1 MTTPATVAQEA
12 GELEAEQQAPSETSD
27 IEGVRAYVL
36 QMLSQGR
43 GAEAIEMLVDLVA
56 RLREAHTSTA
66 HRLKEALRQLYGRR
80 SEKMTTS
87 QLQLLLAFL
96 SSQAAGPESSETAQ
110 QTPPSPSAPP
120 AAAGSDSTDG
130 TGKKQRSRR
139 QAPRGAQALPA
150 HLERR
155 EVVVPVSSEQSAC
168 PCCGLERSPMGEEV
182 SQRLELEPAR
192 FFVLVE
198 KRPKLSCAKCKEGV
212 VSAPA
217 SETPLPGALPGPG
230 LLAQLVVGKYRDGL
244 PLYRQQAIFDKRY
257 GVKLPPSTL
266 GDWLA
271 GACDVLPPLVELLKQ
286 RTLQDILVQT
296 DDTGLRVL
304 DKDDPRGI
312 KRGHLWPYVGEG
324 GNVFVEYTPD
334 WRGEGPQQILSER
347 KGYIQVD
354 GYAGYNA
361 LFGPTSPRVE
371 VGCWMHARRGF
382 ERAFQ
387 AGEPRAS
394 LVLSHIQKLYAVERE
409 ATEQNLTPQE
419 RGHLRLEKSVCLYT
433 DIFSTLEEL
442 EPQVAPKTPLGKAI
456 TYATHRSVQL
466 GRFLED
472 GRLPL
477 DNGEVERLIKL
488 IAIGRNNYLF
498 AGSDAAGHRA
508 AAAYSLVLSC
518 YRLGTDPWA
527 YLRDV
532 LPKLGDTRFPA
543 SRLAELLPEA
553 WLQQQ
558 RQQM

>member
-1 MTTPATVAQEA
+1 MTTPATVADEA
-12 GELEAEQQAPSETSD
+12 GELEPEQKAPTETSD

-36 QMLSQGR
+36 GMLAQGR
-43 GAEAIEMLVDLVA
+43 GAEAIEMLVDLLA

-66 HRLKEALRQLYGRR
+66 HRLQEALRQLYGRR
-80 SEKMTTS
+80 SEKTPAS
-87 QLQLLLAFL
+87 QLQMLLAFL
-96 SSQAAGPESSETAQ
+96 ASEDSGPAAAETAQ
-110 QTPPSPSAPP
+110 QTPPSPSAQSSASGAEDDTATKRP
-120 AAAGSDSTDG
+120 A
-130 TGKKQRSRR
+130 RR
-139 QAPRGAQALPA
+139 QAPRGAKALPE

-155 EVVVPVSSEQSAC
+155 EVVVPVPPEQSSC
-168 PCCGLERSPMGEEV
+168 PCCGQERTPIGEEV

-244 PLYRQQAIFDKRY
+244 PLHRQQAIFDKRY

-286 RTLQDILVQT
+286 RTLKDFLVQT

-312 KRGHLWPYVGEG
+312 KRGHLWPYVGQG
-324 GNVFVEYTPD
+324 GNLFVEYTPD
-334 WRGEGPQQILSER
+334 WSGEGPQKILSAR
-347 KGYIQVD
+347 VGYIQAD
-354 GYAGYNA
+354 GYAGYDA
-361 LFGPTSPRVE
+361 LFTASSPRTE

-382 ERAFQ
+382 EKAFR
-387 AGEPRAS
+387 AGEPRAA
-394 LVLSHIQKLYAVERE
+394 LVLSHIQQLYAVERE
-409 ATEQNLTPQE
+409 ATEQGLSAQE
-419 RGHLRLEKSVCLYT
+419 RGQLRQERSTSIYT
-433 DIFSTLEEL
+433 DIFSALEEL
-442 EPQVAPKTPLGKAI
+442 KPQLAPKTPLGKAI
-456 TYATHRSVQL
+456 TYAQNRYLPL

-477 DNGEVERLIKL
+477 DNGEVERLIRL

-498 AGSDAAGHRA
+498 AGSDAAGQRA
-508 AAAYSLVLSC
+508 AYAYTLVLSC
-518 YRLGTDPWA
+518 YRLDMDPWA

-558 RQQM
+558 RQQL

>member
-1 MTTPATVAQEA
+1 MTTPATVADEA
-12 GELEAEQQAPSETSD
+12 GELEAEQQAPGETSD
-27 IEGVRAYVL
+27 IEGVRAYMQQL
-36 QMLSQGR
+36 LAQGR
-43 GAEAIEMLVDLVA
+43 GHEAIELLVELLA
-56 RLREAHTSTA
+56 RLREAHTSIA
-66 HRLKEALRQLYGRR
+66 QRLQHALRQLYGRR
-80 SEKMTTS
+80 SEKMPES
-87 QLQLLLAFL
+87 QLQLLLSFL
-96 SSQAAGPESSETAQ
+96 SSEATVAPAPETEPQ
-110 QTPPSPSAPP
+110 PPPSPQAQASTSA
-120 AAAGSDSTDG
+120 GG
-130 TGKKQRSRR
+130 TGDEQRRRR

-155 EVVVPVSSEQSAC
+155 EVVIPVAPELRAC
-168 PCCGLERSPMGEEV
+168 PCCGEERTPMGEEV

-217 SETPLPGALPGPG
+217 AETPLPGALPGPG

-244 PLYRQQAIFDKRY
+244 PLHRQQAIFDKRY
-257 GVKLPPSTL
+257 GVKLAPSTL

-271 GACDVLPPLVELLKQ
+271 SASDLLPPVVELLKQ
-286 RTLQDILVQT
+286 RTLQDFLLQT

-324 GNVFVEYTPD
+324 GNLFVEYTPD
-334 WRGEGPQQILSER
+334 WSGKGPQKILSER
-347 KGYIQVD
+347 KGYIQAD
-354 GYAGYNA
+354 GYAGYDA
-361 LFGPTSPRVE
+361 LFGPQSPRIE

-382 ERAFQ
+382 EQAFR
-387 AGEPRAS
+387 AGEPRAGV
-394 LVLSHIQKLYAVERE
+394 VLSHIQKLYAVERQ
-409 ATEQNLTPQE
+409 ATERELTPQQ
-419 RGHLRLEKSVCLYT
+419 RGHLRLEHSVSIYT
-433 DIFSTLEEL
+433 DIFSTLEQL
-442 EPQVAPKTPLGKAI
+442 VPQVAPKTPLGRAI
-456 TYATHRSVQL
+456 TYATNRYVAL

-477 DNGEVERLIKL
+477 DNGEVERLIRL

-508 AAAYSLVLSC
+508 AHAYSLVLSC
-518 YRLGTDPWA
+518 YRLGLDPWA

-543 SRLAELLPEA
+543 SRLPELLPEA

-558 RQQM
+558 REKT

>member
-1 MTTPATVAQEA
+1 MTTPATVADEA
-12 GELEAEQQAPSETSD
+12 GELEPEQKAPTETSD
-27 IEGVRAYVL
+27 MEGVRAYVL
-36 QMLSQGR
+36 GMLEQGR
-43 GAEAIEMLVDLVA
+43 GAEAIEMLVDLLA
-56 RLREAHTSTA
+56 RLREAHTSTT
-66 HRLKEALRQLYGRR
+66 HRLQQALRQLYGRR
-80 SEKMTTS
+80 SEKTPAS
-87 QLQLLLAFL
+87 QLQMLLAFL
-96 SSQAAGPESSETAQ
+96 ASQDSAPAASETAQ
-110 QTPPSPSAPP
+110 QTPSSPSAQPS
-120 AAAGSDSTDG
+120 AAGAADG
-130 TGKKQRSRR
+130 TGNKQPPRR
-139 QAPRGAQALPA
+139 QAPRGAKALPA

-155 EVVVPVSSEQSAC
+155 EVVVPVPPEQSTC
-168 PCCGLERSPMGEEV
+168 PCCGEPRTPIGEEV

-217 SETPLPGALPGPG
+217 SEAPLPGALPGPG
-230 LLAQLVVGKYRDGL
+230 LLAQLVVGKYRDGM
-244 PLYRQQAIFDKRY
+244 PLHRQQAIFDKRY
-257 GVKLPPSTL
+257 GVKLSPSTL

-271 GACDVLPPLVELLKQ
+271 GACDVLPPLVEVLKQ
-286 RTLQDILVQT
+286 RTLKDFLVQT

-324 GNVFVEYTPD
+324 GNLFVEYTPD
-334 WRGEGPQQILSER
+334 WSGQGPQKILSER

-361 LFGPTSPRVE
+361 LFGPTSPRLE

-387 AGEPRAS
+387 AGEPRAG

-409 ATEQNLTPQE
+409 ATEQNLTPQQ
-419 RGHLRLEKSVCLYT
+419 RGQLRQQKSVSIYT
-433 DIFSTLEEL
+433 DIFSALEEL

-456 TYATHRSVQL
+456 TYATLRYVPL

-498 AGSDAAGHRA
+498 AGSDAAGQRA
-508 AAAYSLVLSC
+508 ANAYSLVLSC
-518 YRLGTDPWA
+518 YRLGIDPWA
-527 YLRDV
+527 YLKEV

-543 SRLAELLPEA
+543 SRLAELLPQA

>member
-1 MTTPATVAQEA
+1 MMTPETVADEA
-12 GELEAEQQAPSETSD
+12 GELEAEQKAPGEASD

-43 GAEAIEMLVDLVA
+43 GAEAIEMLVDLLS
-56 RLREAHTSTA
+56 RLREAHTSTVQ
-66 HRLKEALRQLYGRR
+66 RLQLALRQLYGRR
-80 SEKMTTS
+80 SEKLPANT
-87 QLQLLLAFL
+87 LQMLLSFL
-96 SSQAAGPESSETAQ
+96 KDEAAT
-110 QTPPSPSAPP
+110 P
-120 AAAGSDSTDG
+120 AAAEGVSATAAAQAALSPASGDN
-130 TGKKQRSRR
+130 TGGQRRPRR
-139 QAPRGAQALPA
+139 PALRGAQALPE

-155 EVVVPVSSEQSAC
+155 EIVVPVAPELRAC
-168 PCCGLERSPMGEEV
+168 PCCGQERTPMGEEI

-198 KRPKLSCAKCKEGV
+198 KRPKLACARCKEGV

-230 LLAQLVVGKYRDGL
+230 LLSQLVVGKYRDGL
-244 PLYRQQAIFDKRY
+244 PLHRQQAIFDKRY

-271 GACDVLPPLVELLKQ
+271 GACDMLPPVVELLKQ
-286 RTLQDILVQT
+286 KTLQDFLVQT

-334 WRGEGPQQILSER
+334 WSGEGPQKILSER
-347 KGYIQVD
+347 TGYIQVD

-361 LFGPTSPRVE
+361 LFGPGSPRLE

-387 AGEPRAS
+387 AGEPRAG
-394 LVLSHIQKLYAVERE
+394 LVLTHIQKLYAVEKE
-409 ATEQNLTPQE
+409 ATERNLTPQE
-419 RGHLRLEKSVCLYT
+419 RGQLRQEKSTSIYT

-442 EPQVAPKTPLGKAI
+442 EPQVAPKTPLGRAI
-456 TYATHRSVQL
+456 TYATHRAVPL

-477 DNGEVERLIKL
+477 DNGEVERLNKL

-508 AAAYSLVLSC
+508 AHAYSLVLSC
-518 YRLGTDPWA
+518 YRLKIDPWA

-558 RQQM
+558 REKA

>member
-1 MTTPATVAQEA
+1 MTTPATVADEA
-12 GELEAEQQAPSETSD
+12 GELEPEQKAPTETSD

-36 QMLSQGR
+36 GMLAQGR
-43 GAEAIEMLVDLVA
+43 GAEAIEMLVDLLA

-66 HRLKEALRQLYGRR
+66 QRLQEALRQLYGRR
-80 SEKMTTS
+80 SEKTPAS
-87 QLQLLLAFL
+87 QLQMLLAFL
-96 SSQAAGPESSETAQ
+96 ASEDSAPAASQTAQ
-110 QTPPSPSAPP
+110 QTPPSPSVQPSASS
-120 AAAGSDSTDG
+120 AANG
-130 TGKKQRSRR
+130 TGNKQPPRR
-139 QAPRGAQALPA
+139 QAPRGAKALPA

-155 EVVVPVSSEQSAC
+155 EVVVPVPPEQSTC
-168 PCCGLERSPMGEEV
+168 PCCGLERTPIGEEI

-244 PLYRQQAIFDKRY
+244 PLHRQQAIFDKRY

-271 GACDVLPPLVELLKQ
+271 GACDVLPPLVDLRKQKTLK
-286 RTLQDILVQT
+286 DFLVQT

-304 DKDDPRGI
+304 DRDDPRGI
-312 KRGHLWPYVGEG
+312 KRGHLWPYVGQG
-324 GNVFVEYTPD
+324 GNLFVEYTPD
-334 WRGEGPQQILSER
+334 WSGDGPQQILSKR
-347 KGYIQVD
+347 VGYIQAD
-354 GYAGYNA
+354 GYAGYDA
-361 LFGPTSPRVE
+361 LFTPSSPRTE

-382 ERAFQ
+382 EKAFR
-387 AGEPRAS
+387 AGEPRAA
-394 LVLSHIQKLYAVERE
+394 LVLSHIQHLYAVERE
-409 ATEQNLTPQE
+409 ATEQGLSAQQ
-419 RGHLRLEKSVCLYT
+419 RGQLRLEKSASLYN
-433 DIFSTLEEL
+433 DIFTLL
-442 EPQVAPKTPLGKAI
+442 AQLQPQVAPKTPLGKAI
-456 TYATHRSVQL
+456 TYAQNHYLPL

-477 DNGEVERLIKL
+477 DNGEVERLIRL

-498 AGSDAAGHRA
+498 AGSDAAGQRA
-508 AAAYSLVLSC
+508 AHAYTLVLSC
-518 YRLGTDPWA
+518 YRLGMDPWA

-558 RQQM
+558 RQHL

>member
-1 MTTPATVAQEA
+1 MTPETVADEA
-12 GELEAEQQAPSETSD
+12 GELEAEQKAPSETSD

-43 GAEAIEMLVDLVA
+43 GAEAIEMLVDLLA

-66 HRLKEALRQLYGRR
+66 QRLEQALRQLYGRR
-80 SEKMTTS
+80 SEKLPQS
-87 QLQLLLAFL
+87 QLQMLLSFL
-96 SSQAAGPESSETAQ
+96 KDEAATPAAPEGVSATAAV
-110 QTPPSPSAPP
+110 QTAPSPASGDNTGGKRP
-120 AAAGSDSTDG
+120 A
-130 TGKKQRSRR
+130 RR
-139 QAPRGAQALPA
+139 PALRGAQALPE

-155 EVVVPVSSEQSAC
+155 EVVVPVAPELRAC
-168 PCCGLERSPMGEEV
+168 PCCGKERTPMGEEV

-198 KRPKLSCAKCKEGV
+198 KRPKLSCAQCKEGV

-244 PLYRQQAIFDKRY
+244 PLHRQQAIFDKRY
-257 GVKLPPSTL
+257 GVKLPSSTL

-286 RTLQDILVQT
+286 RTLQDFLVQT

-312 KRGHLWPYVGEG
+312 KRGHLWPYVGQG
-324 GNVFVEYTPD
+324 GNLFVEYTPD
-334 WRGEGPQQILSER
+334 WSGEGPQKVLAER
-347 KGYIQVD
+347 KGYIQAD
-354 GYAGYNA
+354 GYAGYDA
-361 LFGPTSPRVE
+361 LFAPPSPRTE

-382 ERAFQ
+382 EKAFR
-387 AGEPRAS
+387 AGEPRAA
-394 LVLSHIQKLYAVERE
+394 LVLSHIQGLYAVERQ
-409 ATEQNLTPQE
+409 ATEQGLSAQA
-419 RGHLRLEKSVCLYT
+419 RGQLRLEKSASLYD
-433 DIFSTLEEL
+433 DIFSLL
-442 EPQVAPKTPLGKAI
+442 KQLAPQVAPKTPLGKAI
-456 TYATHRSVQL
+456 TYAQNRYLPL

-477 DNGEVERLIKL
+477 DNGEVERLIRL

-498 AGSDAAGHRA
+498 AGSDAAGQRTAH
-508 AAAYSLVLSC
+508 AYTLVLSC
-518 YRLGTDPWA
+518 YRLGMDPWA
-527 YLRDV
+527 YLKDV

-543 SRLAELLPEA
+543 SRLAQLLPEA

-558 RQQM
+558 RQQV

>member
-1 MTTPATVAQEA
+1 EA
-12 GELEAEQQAPSETSD
+12 GQATAAVQTAPSPASGDNT
-27 IEGVRAYVL
+27 GGKHRP
-36 QMLSQGR
+36 
-43 GAEAIEMLVDLVA
+43 
-56 RLREAHTSTA
+56 LRP
-66 HRLKEALRQLYGRR
+66 AL
-80 SEKMTTS
+80 
-87 QLQLLLAFL
+87 
-96 SSQAAGPESSETAQ
+96 
-110 QTPPSPSAPP
+110 
-120 AAAGSDSTDG
+120 
-130 TGKKQRSRR
+130 
-139 QAPRGAQALPA
+139 RGAQALPE

-155 EVVVPVSSEQSAC
+155 EVVVPVAPELRAC
-168 PCCGLERSPMGEEV
+168 PCCGQERTPMGEEV

-198 KRPKLSCAKCKEGV
+198 KRPKLSCARCKEGV

-230 LLAQLVVGKYRDGL
+230 LLSQLVVGKYRDGL
-244 PLYRQQAIFDKRY
+244 PLHRQQALFDKRY

-271 GACDVLPPLVELLKQ
+271 NACDLLPPVVELLKQ
-286 RTLQDILVQT
+286 RTLQDFLVQT

-334 WRGEGPQQILSER
+334 WSGEGPQKILSER

-361 LFGPTSPRVE
+361 LFGPSSPRQE
-371 VGCWMHARRGF
+371 VGCWMHTRRGF
-382 ERAFQ
+382 ERAFK
-387 AGEPRAS
+387 AGEPRAG
-394 LVLSHIQKLYAVERE
+394 LVLTHIQRLYAVERQ
-409 ATEQNLTPQE
+409 ATEQNLTSQE
-419 RGHLRLEKSVCLYT
+419 RGQLRQEKSISIYT
-433 DIFSTLEEL
+433 DIFSALEQL

-456 TYATHRSVQL
+456 TYATHRYLPL

-498 AGSDAAGHRA
+498 AGSDAAGQRA
-508 AAAYSLVLSC
+508 ANAYSLVLSC
-518 YRLGTDPWA
+518 YRLGMDPWA

-558 RQQM
+558 RQQL

>member
-1 MTTPATVAQEA
+1 MTTPATVADEV
-12 GELEAEQQAPSETSD
+12 GELEQEHQRPPKAED
-27 IEGVRAYVL
+27 MEGVRAYVL
-36 QMLSQGR
+36 GLLEAGQG
-43 GAEAIEMLVDLVA
+43 EKAIELLMDLLS
-56 RLREAHTSTA
+56 RLREAHDSTA
-66 HRLKEALRQLYGRR
+66 QRLKEALRQLYGRR
-80 SEKMTTS
+80 SEKTS
-87 QLQLLLAFL
+87 AHELQMLLAFL
-96 SSQAAGPESSETAQ
+96 GSETAGPE
-110 QTPPSPSAPP
+110 PSPSASSAQASSPGAEPQKDKKPP
-120 AAAGSDSTDG
+120 
-130 TGKKQRSRR
+130 RR
-139 QAPRGAQALPA
+139 QAARGAKALPE

-155 EVVVPVSSEQSAC
+155 EVVVPVSPEQRAC
-168 PCCGLERSPMGEEV
+168 PCCGQERTSIGEEV

-192 FFVLVE
+192 FFIQVE
-198 KRPKLSCAKCKEGV
+198 RRPKLACSRCKEGV

-230 LLAQLVVGKYRDGL
+230 LLAQLVVGKFRDGL

-266 GDWLA
+266 ADWLA
-271 GACDVLPPLVELLKQ
+271 GACDTLPPLVELLKQ
-286 RTLQDILVQT
+286 RTLKDFLVQT

-304 DKDDPRGI
+304 DRDDPRGI

-334 WRGEGPQQILSER
+334 WSGEGPQQILLQR
-347 KGYIQVD
+347 TGYIQVD

-361 LFGPTSPRVE
+361 LFGPTSARKE
-371 VGCWMHARRGF
+371 VACWMHARRGF

-394 LVLSHIQKLYAVERE
+394 LVLTHIQSLYAVERE
-409 ATEQNLTPQE
+409 ASERQLTPQE
-419 RGHLRLEKSVCLYT
+419 RGHLRLEKSVGPYSAL
-433 DIFSTLEEL
+433 FEALEEL
-442 EPQVAPKTPLGKAI
+442 RPQVAPKSPLGKAI
-456 TYATHRSVQL
+456 TYASLRYVQL

-498 AGSDAAGHRA
+498 AGSDAAGQRA
-508 AAAYSLVLSC
+508 AHAYSVVLSC
-518 YRLGTDPWA
+518 YRLGMDPWA
-527 YLRDV
+527 YLKDV
-532 LPKLGDTRFPA
+532 LPKLGDTGFPA

>member
-1 MTTPATVAQEA
+1 MTTPATVADEA
-12 GELEAEQQAPSETSD
+12 GELEAEQNAPSETSD

-36 QMLSQGR
+36 QMLEQGR
-43 GAEAIEMLVDLVA
+43 GAQALEMLVELLA

-66 HRLKEALRQLYGRR
+66 QRLQQALRQLYGRR
-80 SEKMTTS
+80 SEKTTAN
-87 QLQLLLAFL
+87 QLQMLLSFL
-96 SSQAAGPESSETAQ
+96 GSGAATPSASETAQ
-110 QTPPSPSAPP
+110 GTLPSPSALPS
-120 AAAGSDSTDG
+120 AGGTDG
-130 TGKKQRSRR
+130 TPRPRR
-139 QAPRGAQALPA
+139 AALRGAQALPA

-155 EVVVPVSSEQSAC
+155 EVVIPVAPEHLAC
-168 PCCGLERSPMGEEV
+168 PCCGEERTSMGEEL
-182 SQRLELEPAR
+182 SQRLDLEPAR

-198 KRPKLSCAKCKEGV
+198 KRPKLSCARCKEGV

-271 GACDVLPPLVELLKQ
+271 STCDLLPPLVELLKQ
-286 RTLQDILVQT
+286 RTLQDFLLQT

-324 GNVFVEYTPD
+324 GNLFVVYTPD
-334 WRGEGPQQILSER
+334 WSGKAPQKILSER
-347 KGYIQVD
+347 QGYIQAD

-361 LFGPTSPRVE
+361 LFGPQSPRTE

-387 AGEPRAS
+387 AGEPRAG
-394 LVLSHIQKLYAVERE
+394 LVLSHVQQLYAVERE
-409 ATEQNLTPQE
+409 ATERGLSPQQ
-419 RGHLRLEKSVCLYT
+419 RGQLRLERSTSVYT
-433 DIFSTLEEL
+433 DIFTLL
-442 EPQVAPKTPLGKAI
+442 EQLQPQVAPKTPLGKAI
-456 TYATHRSVQL
+456 TYAQNHYLPL

-477 DNGEVERLIKL
+477 DNGEVERLIRL
-488 IAIGRNNYLF
+488 IAISRNNYLF

-508 AAAYSLVLSC
+508 AHAYTLVLSC
-518 YRLGTDPWA
+518 YKLGIDPWA

-553 WLQQQ
+553 WLKQQ

>member
-1 MTTPATVAQEA
+1 MVTPETVADKA
-12 GELEAEQQAPSETSD
+12 GELEAEQKAPEETSD

-36 QMLSQGR
+36 QMLAQGR
-43 GAEAIEMLVDLVA
+43 GAEALEMLVDLLA

-66 HRLKEALRQLYGRR
+66 QRLEQALRQLYGRR
-80 SEKMTTS
+80 SEKLPQS
-87 QLQLLLAFL
+87 QLQMLLSFL
-96 SSQAAGPESSETAQ
+96 KDEAATPAAPEAGQATAASQTA
-110 QTPPSPSAPP
+110 PSPSSGDNTGGKNPP
-120 AAAGSDSTDG
+120 
-130 TGKKQRSRR
+130 RR
-139 QAPRGAQALPA
+139 PALRGAQALPE

-155 EVVVPVSSEQSAC
+155 EVVVPVAPELRAC
-168 PCCGLERSPMGEEV
+168 PCCGQERTPMGEEV

-198 KRPKLSCAKCKEGV
+198 KRPKLSCARCKEGV

-230 LLAQLVVGKYRDGL
+230 LLSQLVVGKYRDGL
-244 PLYRQQAIFDKRY
+244 PLHRQQAIFDKRY

-271 GACDVLPPLVELLKQ
+271 NASDLLPPVVEVLKQ
-286 RTLQDILVQT
+286 KTLQDFLVQT

-324 GNVFVEYTPD
+324 GNLFVEYTPD
-334 WRGEGPQQILSER
+334 WSGEGPQKILSQR

-371 VGCWMHARRGF
+371 VGCWMHTRRGF
-382 ERAFQ
+382 ERAFK
-387 AGEPRAS
+387 AGEPRAGM
-394 LVLSHIQKLYAVERE
+394 VLTHIQRLYAVERE
-409 ATEQNLTPQE
+409 ATAQNLTPQE
-419 RGHLRLEKSVCLYT
+419 RGQLRLEKSASIYT
-433 DIFSTLEEL
+433 DLFSALEQL

-456 TYATHRSVQL
+456 TYASLRYVQL

-477 DNGEVERLIKL
+477 DNGEVERLNKL

-508 AAAYSLVLSC
+508 AHAYSLVLSC
-518 YRLGTDPWA
+518 YRLEIDPWA

-532 LPKLGDTRFPA
+532 LPKLGDTRFPS
-543 SRLAELLPEA
+543 SRIEELLPEA

>member
-1 MTTPATVAQEA
+1 MTTPTTMAEEA
-12 GELEAEQQAPSETSD
+12 GALEAEQKAPEETSD

-36 QMLSQGR
+36 RMLAQGR
-43 GAEAIEMLVDLVA
+43 GSEAIEMLVDLLA
-56 RLREAHTSTA
+56 RLREAHTSTEQ
-66 HRLKEALRQLYGRR
+66 RLQQALRQLYGRR
-80 SEKMTTS
+80 SEKLPQS
-87 QLQLLLAFL
+87 QLQMLLSFL
-96 SSQAAGPESSETAQ
+96 SAEAAT
-110 QTPPSPSAPP
+110 P
-120 AAAGSDSTDG
+120 AAPEAVQATVASQPALCPASEDN
-130 TGKKQRSRR
+130 TGGKRR
-139 QAPRGAQALPA
+139 PRRPALRGAQALPE

-155 EVVVPVSSEQSAC
+155 EVVVPVAEEHRLC
-168 PCCGLERSPMGEEV
+168 PCCGQERTPMGEEV
-182 SQRLELEPAR
+182 SQRLEVEPAR

-198 KRPKLSCAKCKEGV
+198 KRPKLSCARCKEGV

-217 SETPLPGALPGPG
+217 SEAPLPGALPGPG
-230 LLAQLVVGKYRDGL
+230 LLSQLVVGKYRDGL
-244 PLYRQQAIFDKRY
+244 PLHRQQAIFDKRY
-257 GVKLPPSTL
+257 GVKLPSSTL

-271 GACDVLPPLVELLKQ
+271 GACDLLPPVVQLLKQ
-286 RTLQDILVQT
+286 RTLQDFLVQT

-334 WRGEGPQQILSER
+334 WSGEGPQKLLSER
-347 KGYIQVD
+347 QGYIQVD

-361 LFGPTSPRVE
+361 LFGPGSPRWE

-382 ERAFQ
+382 ERAFK
-387 AGEPRAS
+387 AGEPRAG
-394 LVLSHIQKLYAVERE
+394 LVLTHIQKLYAVERQ
-409 ATEQNLTPQE
+409 ATERNLTPQE
-419 RGHLRLEKSVCLYT
+419 RGQLRQQKSVSIYT
-433 DIFSTLEEL
+433 DIFSTLEQL
-442 EPQVAPKTPLGKAI
+442 QPQVAPKTPLGKAI
-456 TYATHRSVQL
+456 TYATHRYVQL

-498 AGSDAAGHRA
+498 AGSDAAGQRA
-508 AAAYSLVLSC
+508 AHAYSLVLSC
-518 YRLGTDPWA
+518 YRLGMDPWA

>member
-1 MTTPATVAQEA
+1 MTTPATVAGEA
-12 GELEAEQQAPSETSD
+12 GELEQEQKAPTETSD

-36 QMLSQGR
+36 GMLAQGR
-43 GAEAIEMLVDLVA
+43 GAEALEMLVDLLA
-56 RLREAHTSTA
+56 RLHEAHTSTT
-66 HRLKEALRQLYGRR
+66 HRLREALRQLYGRR
-80 SEKMTTS
+80 SEKTPAS
-87 QLQLLLAFL
+87 QLQMLLAFL
-96 SSQAAGPESSETAQ
+96 ASEACAPAASEPAQ
-110 QTPPSPSAPP
+110 QPPPSPSAQSS
-120 AAAGSDSTDG
+120 ASGAEDG
-130 TGKKQRSRR
+130 TGNKRPPRR
-139 QAPRGAQALPA
+139 QAPRGAKALPE

-155 EVVVPVSSEQSAC
+155 EVVVPVPPEQSTC
-168 PCCGLERSPMGEEV
+168 PCCGQERTPIGEEV

-217 SETPLPGALPGPG
+217 SEAPLPGALPGPG

-244 PLYRQQAIFDKRY
+244 PLHRQQAIFDKRY

-286 RTLQDILVQT
+286 KTLKDFLVQT

-324 GNVFVEYTPD
+324 GNLFVEYTPD
-334 WRGEGPQQILSER
+334 WSGEGPQKILSAR
-347 KGYIQVD
+347 VGYIQAD
-354 GYAGYNA
+354 GYAGYDA
-361 LFGPTSPRVE
+361 LFTPPSPRTE

-382 ERAFQ
+382 EKAFR
-387 AGEPRAS
+387 AGEPRAA
-394 LVLSHIQKLYAVERE
+394 LVLSHIQQLYAVERE
-409 ATEQNLTPQE
+409 ATEQQLSPQQ
-419 RGHLRLEKSVCLYT
+419 RGQLRMEKSASLYN
-433 DIFSTLEEL
+433 DIFTLL
-442 EPQVAPKTPLGKAI
+442 EDLKPQVAPKTPLGKAI
-456 TYATHRSVQL
+456 TYAQNHYLPL

-477 DNGEVERLIKL
+477 DNGEVERLIRL

-498 AGSDAAGHRA
+498 AGSDAAGQRA
-508 AAAYSLVLSC
+508 AAAYTLVLSC
-518 YRLGTDPWA
+518 YRLGMDPWA

-558 RQQM
+558 RQQL

>member
-1 MTTPATVAQEA
+1 MMTPETVADEA
-12 GELEAEQQAPSETSD
+12 GELEAEQKAPSETSD

-43 GAEAIEMLVDLVA
+43 GAEALEMLVDLLA

-66 HRLKEALRQLYGRR
+66 QRLQQALRQLYGRR
-80 SEKMTTS
+80 SEKLPQS
-87 QLQLLLAFL
+87 QLQMLLSFL
-96 SSQAAGPESSETAQ
+96 SAEAAT
-110 QTPPSPSAPP
+110 P
-120 AAAGSDSTDG
+120 AAPEAEQATAASQTALAPASGDNTDS
-130 TGKKQRSRR
+130 KRR
-139 QAPRGAQALPA
+139 PRRPALRGAQALPE

-155 EVVVPVSSEQSAC
+155 EVVVPVAPELRAC
-168 PCCGLERSPMGEEV
+168 PCCGKERTPLGEEV

-198 KRPKLSCAKCKEGV
+198 KRPKLSCPQCKEGV

-230 LLAQLVVGKYRDGL
+230 LLSQLVVGKYRDGL
-244 PLYRQQAIFDKRY
+244 PLHRQQAIFDKRY
-257 GVKLPPSTL
+257 GVKLAPSTL

-271 GACDVLPPLVELLKQ
+271 GACDVLPPVVELLKQ
-286 RTLQDILVQT
+286 RTLQDFLVQT

-324 GNVFVEYTPD
+324 GNLFVEYTPD
-334 WRGEGPQQILSER
+334 WSGEGPQKLLSAR
-347 KGYIQVD
+347 VGYIQAD
-354 GYAGYNA
+354 GYAGYDA
-361 LFGPTSPRVE
+361 LFTPSSPRTE

-382 ERAFQ
+382 EKAFR
-387 AGEPRAS
+387 AGEPRAA
-394 LVLSHIQKLYAVERE
+394 LVLSHIQQLYAVERE
-409 ATEQNLTPQE
+409 ATEQQLSPQQ
-419 RGHLRLEKSVCLYT
+419 RGQLRLEKSASRYN
-433 DIFSTLEEL
+433 DIFTLL
-442 EPQVAPKTPLGKAI
+442 EDLKPQVAPKTPLGKAI
-456 TYATHRSVQL
+456 TYAQNHYLPL

-477 DNGEVERLIKL
+477 DNGEVERLIRL

-498 AGSDAAGHRA
+498 AGSDAAGQRA
-508 AAAYSLVLSC
+508 AAAYTLVLSC
-518 YRLGTDPWA
+518 YRLGMDPWA

-558 RQQM
+558 RQQL